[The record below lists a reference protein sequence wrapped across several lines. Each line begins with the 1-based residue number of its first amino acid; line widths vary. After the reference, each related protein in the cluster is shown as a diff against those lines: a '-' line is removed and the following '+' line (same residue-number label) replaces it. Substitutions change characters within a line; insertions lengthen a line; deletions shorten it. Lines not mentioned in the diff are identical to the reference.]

1 MHHLE
6 CLMPVHPASGAIH
19 VFFLGLPRG
28 QFRSVSL
35 QDLLSELIHLI
46 PGTIEILLSATSSI
60 SVSSFDFIKPLLLI
74 IFAAKKHGYIMFHPY
89 DGSVKSWPKSQD
101 LPPCLFQLSAT
112 ESASAVSGVPLLTM
126 SSSVSLGTLG
136 PQTPFQKEWDI
147 LRVWYHRIILKI
159 HWIGWEICGD
169 FFPIE

>member
-28 QFRSVSL
+28 QCRSVSL

-74 IFAAKKHGYIMFHPY
+74 IFAAKTWLHHVPSLWWIREILTEIA
-89 DGSVKSWPKSQD
+89 GS
-101 LPPCLFQLSAT
+101 PCLPLPVVGHWECQCCEWSSAAHHEQLGKPWYFGAPDPLPKGVGY
-112 ESASAVSGVPLLTM
+112 SASMIS
-126 SSSVSLGTLG
+126 
-136 PQTPFQKEWDI
+136 
-147 LRVWYHRIILKI
+147 
-159 HWIGWEICGD
+159 
-169 FFPIE
+169 